1 MLHYNKN
8 INRVLKHWIGLKARD
23 DWLLKLRISSAIHS
37 PSNSVGSAPENIVI
51 VARINEL
58 KSSLCPILT

>member
-37 PSNSVGSAPENIVI
+37 PSNSVGSAPENFVI

-58 KSSLCPILT
+58 KSSFFVLY